1 MSYPNFHP
9 LSHGNC
15 FLLFNTDRSSS
26 TEGLTLLSNVA
37 DWVSQLE
44 QQHQLHTMFPQAQ
57 AYFPAHAMQVHD
69 LAPTMQVFAP
79 MGLMQAHVPVQPMQV
94 HVPVQPMQ
102 VHVPAPTM
110 QVFAPMGLMQ
120 AHVPVQPMQVA
131 GPTQE
136 QGAISFSPASKEH
149 QTSVADTKPT
159 STSKK
164 MKKQYNDEDK
174 KIQRMAREEMNKL
187 KVRRQVQNFV
197 CLMHKKKDP
206 KKPEY
211 GSKIGYPWI
220 EYHTLSQEWY
230 KEDSKNDCLIPK
242 IEGLHF
248 CAQRDVQQDP
258 SQGS

>member
-1 MSYPNFHP
+1 MSFPNFHP

-57 AYFPAHAMQVHD
+57 AYFPA
-69 LAPTMQVFAP
+69 
-79 MGLMQAHVPVQPMQV
+79 QA
-94 HVPVQPMQ
+94 MQ

-131 GPTQE
+131 APTQE

-164 MKKQYNDEDK
+164 MKKEYNDEDK

-220 EYHTLSQEWY
+220 EYQTLSQEWY

-248 CAQRDVQQDP
+248 VLREMSSKILHKDRDVATARATRARKAMMMAT
-258 SQGS
+258 GHRA